1 MLGKV
6 HSLKPILFKDMMIES
21 QEQIAKEKENI
32 DAINVFPIPDGDT
45 GSNIYYTIRSIV
57 DEVNLINEGNG
68 EKIFQAISKG
78 SFIGA
83 KGNSGIIYSQFLI
96 GVVDYLDAAK
106 EVTPT
111 TFTEALKDGTEFAYE
126 SVLNPTE
133 GTILTVMKEVTEKAT
148 ELISQN
154 PEINWI
160 DFINHLV
167 ETSWDCLARTKYM
180 LDVLKEANV
189 VDAGAK
195 GFVHILESWRDIIV
209 KE

>member
-1 MLGKV
+1 
-6 HSLKPILFKDMMIES
+6 
-21 QEQIAKEKENI
+21 
-32 DAINVFPIPDGDT
+32 
-45 GSNIYYTIRSIV
+45 
-57 DEVNLINEGNG
+57 
-68 EKIFQAISKG
+68 
-78 SFIGA
+78 
-83 KGNSGIIYSQFLI
+83 
-96 GVVDYLDAAK
+96 
-106 EVTPT
+106 
-111 TFTEALKDGTEFAYE
+111 
-126 SVLNPTE
+126 
-133 GTILTVMKEVTEKAT
+133 MKEVTEKAT